1 MKIKKFAKRLFSA
14 VLTAAMIFQ
23 GTSTYVS
30 ASQTTVSIFDN
41 KTYTHSD
48 VFDGMYIYNGIDV
61 SYHNKTIDWN
71 SVKAAGVDYAFIRS
85 GYRGYGSTGKL
96 CTDTKFKENIE
107 NAIAAGV
114 KVGVY
119 YFTEAINTDEAIEEA
134 LYCIEQIKDYDVTL
148 PIVIDYEYPTDGK
161 SPIGRMYNAKLSKTA
176 ATNNCIAFCETVK
189 EAGYTPMIYA
199 NKSDFTSLINGA
211 KLGKSYKIW
220 LANYTTKSTYNNT
233 YEFWQYTSSGKVDGI
248 TGKVDCN
255 FWYSSSDLG
264 IGTPDDNDNPDDTN
278 SDDNIENGNTNPDN
292 NNVAVDNSNENNNS
306 NNDNNNSSN
315 NNNSNNNNNNNND
328 NNENNNN
335 DTTNNDNNEIPATD
349 LSSGTIA
356 SIANQSYTGSPIKP
370 EPAVTLNGNT
380 LKYKTDY
387 TFTYSN
393 NTNTG
398 VATITVNGIGS
409 YTGTITST
417 FIIKPK
423 KITGL
428 KAQSAKKAIT
438 LSWDGKNGAQGY
450 QIYRKDSYN
459 GAYSKI
465 KTIQN
470 GNTVSFKNSKLATE
484 HEYYYKIRSFAEIDS
499 KKYYSSYTEITAAT
513 MNSSKAAITSAKLN
527 LLKEPGTDANVL
539 ITVPKNATLE
549 YLGMTYLSDNTN
561 YLHMGYVSGSN
572 KYSGYLLPDAT
583 GFKYYKTGR
592 TTTNLNIRKAAGNN
606 KKILTVIPADT
617 PIAIM
622 QTKTSG
628 STKWYKTKYYNGSK
642 LYSGFVSAKYV
653 K

>member
-1 MKIKKFAKRLFSA
+1 MKTKKFTKRLFSA
-14 VLTAAMIFQ
+14 VLTVAMIFQ

-30 ASQTTVSIFDN
+30 ASQTTVSTFDN

-61 SYHNKTIDWN
+61 SYHNKTIDWD

-107 NAIAAGV
+107 NALAAGV

-119 YFTEAINTDEAIEEA
+119 YFTEAINTEEAIEEA
-134 LYCIEQIKDYDVTL
+134 QYCIEQIKDYDVTL

-176 ATNNCIAFCETVK
+176 ATNNCIAFCETIK

-199 NKSDFTSLINGA
+199 NKSDLTSLINGT

-220 LANYTTKSTYNNT
+220 LANYTTKSTYSNP
-233 YEFWQYTSSGKVDGI
+233 YEFWQYTSTGKVNGI
-248 TGKVDCN
+248 TGNVDCN

-264 IGTPDDNDNPDDTN
+264 IGTPAESDNPDN
-278 SDDNIENGNTNPDN
+278 SDLDNPDSDN
-292 NNVAVDNSNENNNS
+292 NTDIDIVDNENNN
-306 NNDNNNSSN
+306 NNSDGNNNGNDS
-315 NNNSNNNNNNNND
+315 NNSNNNNDSSSNNNNGN
-328 NNENNNN
+328 NNEKPK
-335 DTTNNDNNEIPATD
+335 PAVD

-356 SIANQSYTGSPIKP
+356 NITNQSYTGSPIKP
-370 EPAVTLNGNT
+370 EPTVTLNGNT

-398 VATITVNGIGS
+398 IATITVNGIGS

-428 KAQSAKKAIT
+428 KAKSAKKAIT
-438 LSWDGKNGAQGY
+438 LSWDGKTGAQGY

-459 GAYSKI
+459 GSYTKI
-465 KTIQN
+465 KTITN
-470 GNTVSFKNSKLATE
+470 GDIISYKNSKLAAE
-484 HEYYYKIRSFAEIDS
+484 HEYYYKIRSYSEIDS

-513 MNSSKAAITSAKLN
+513 MNSSKAAITSVKLN
-527 LLKEPGTDANVL
+527 LLKEPGTDTNNILVN
-539 ITVPKNATLE
+539 VPKNATLE
-549 YLGMTYLSDNTN
+549 YLGMTYLNDNTN
-561 YLHMGYVSGSN
+561 YIHMGYISGSN
-572 KYSGYLLPDAT
+572 KYSGYLLPDTA

-592 TTTNLNIRKAAGNN
+592 TTTSLNIRKAAGNT

-628 STKWYKTKYYNGSK
+628 STKWYKTKYFNGSK